1 MLNKNNHDKP
11 HQHYVSPFRWSIR
24 PKNLFWFRR
33 DHTRTVRKMSEK
45 LDWSR
50 PLNGET
56 TTTIWRGLKYE
67 GEVKTWRR
75 TTKSCSK
82 LNKQNPKF
90 SARHA
95 SSLSSRPKPGP
106 SCQCRVEKP
115 ILSRIKF
122 YFRQFWM
129 NVKWAWALNMI
140 RLKIRRSSLVCSARH
155 AASNSRKTYC
165 WDPILG
171 SVPDRSEECRYEN
184 VCFSD
189 LTSHLIGGCSGSG
202 FFFGVLGCCIVCVL
216 AWKSKIGVDFSCCC
230 CFTSEQ
236 LLSHTQPPEDRKE
249 KISNILNQ
257 SDGEHQGRQ
266 IRWFFG
272 FRVDRFWVGWCLS
285 SKSEIFNYAK
295 IVCNIYHKY

>member
-1 MLNKNNHDKP
+1 MATRALKKKLKNRPRLTSHRERFSLQARIEKMLNKNNHDKP

-140 RLKIRRSSLVCSARH
+140 LLKNKTLSPSLFSAARSFQFSKNQLLGPYSWVCAGEVGGVQIWECLFFGPHLALDWRL
-155 AASNSRKTYC
+155 
-165 WDPILG
+165 
-171 SVPDRSEECRYEN
+171 
-184 VCFSD
+184 F
-189 LTSHLIGGCSGSG
+189 G
-202 FFFGVLGCCIVCVL
+202 FGVFFGVLGCCIFCVL

-236 LLSHTQPPEDRKE
+236 LLSHTASRGQERE
-249 KISNILNQ
+249 NL
-257 SDGEHQGRQ
+257 EHT
-266 IRWFFG
+266 
-272 FRVDRFWVGWCLS
+272 
-285 SKSEIFNYAK
+285 
-295 IVCNIYHKY
+295 